1 MNAQAVTTATIVAA
15 TIERSTARR
24 FEEILG
30 GISDP
35 QS

>member
-1 MNAQAVTTATIVAA
+1 MNAHAVTTATIVAA
-15 TIERSTARR
+15 TIERSAARR

-30 GISDP
+30 GMCDP